1 MNALFLTPTTQIVN
15 LLVPSLLALVPD
27 DIMQKGLDALL
38 DVVEDAIAKSSTPM
52 DDAVVLPIIA
62 ALRAKFKI
70 ADND

>member
-27 DIMQKGLDALL
+27 DIMKQGLDALL

-52 DDAVVLPIIA
+52 DDAVVLPIIV

>member
-27 DIMQKGLDALL
+27 DIMQQGLDALL

>member
-15 LLVPSLLALVPD
+15 LLVPTLLSLVPD
-27 DIMQKGLDALL
+27 DIMQRGLDALL
-38 DVVEDAIAKSSTPM
+38 DVVEDAVAKSSTPV
-52 DDAVVLPIIA
+52 DDAVVLPIIV

>member
-15 LLVPSLLALVPD
+15 LLVPSLLALVTD
-27 DIMQKGLDALL
+27 DIMLQGLDALL

-52 DDAVVLPIIA
+52 DDAVVLPIIV

>member
-1 MNALFLTPTTQIVN
+1 MNALFLTPTTQIVT
-15 LLVPSLLALVPD
+15 LLVPTLLALVPD
-27 DIMQKGLDALL
+27 DIMQRGLDALL

-52 DDAVVLPIIA
+52 DDAVVLPIIV

>member
-27 DIMQKGLDALL
+27 DIMQQGLDALL
-38 DVVEDAIAKSSTPM
+38 DVVEDAIAKSATPM
-52 DDAVVLPIIA
+52 DDAVVLPIIV

>member
-15 LLVPSLLALVPD
+15 LLVSSLLALVPD
-27 DIMQKGLDALL
+27 DIMQQGLDALL

-52 DDAVVLPIIA
+52 DDAVVLPIIV

>member
-27 DIMQKGLDALL
+27 DIMQQGLDALL

-52 DDAVVLPIIA
+52 DDAVVLPIIV